1 MPSTSTTRCV
11 VPQEPH
17 ECQEKKTAMEKHQ
30 RCPPRPEGLAVS
42 TPIVFA
48 HASLLPAGRR
58 LLLDPEKR
66 TVVLLSLE
74 EEGEVPSFHTFRL
87 PPTATP
93 ILLAL
98 LQRYP
103 HHCTH
108 RELFHVLYPHGR
120 NLDERV
126 WEQERDLAIPLI
138 RRALKSLLPT
148 LRGCGLQAL
157 SLRGQGYVL
166 APRLS

>member
-1 MPSTSTTRCV
+1 
-11 VPQEPH
+11 
-17 ECQEKKTAMEKHQ
+17 MEKHRGYPSQ
-30 RCPPRPEGLAVS
+30 PEVLAVS

-58 LLLDPEKR
+58 LLLDPKMR
-66 TVVLLSLE
+66 MVVLLSLE
-74 EEGEVPSFHTFRL
+74 EEGEVPSFRTFRL

-103 HHCTH
+103 HQCTH

-120 NLDERV
+120 TLDEHA

-166 APRLS
+166 ASRLS